1 MPNNS
6 LAHQPLEYTGPENS
20 FVFETLDCSNS
31 KQGQPKTILGLDPIE
46 KFLSLQLLD
55 EYLHKNPKITQ
66 NPSAGVAGYINYEG
80 DLEFYL
86 YDQIE
91 ISTLSPVI
99 HSGTSFQYSKEP
111 VKIIAPPKNDFLTAI
126 KKCQNH
132 IQEGDIY
139 QANLSQKFLI
149 KDFHDSPLELYCQLK
164 LSNPAPY
171 AGYMNCSNQEIISS
185 SPESFLKIKRNDGKW
200 LITSSPIKGTAK
212 SSQASELSCSPKE
225 QAEHIMIVDL
235 IRNDLGKISQTG
247 SVRVDNFL
255 TNHQFKNLNHLISSV
270 SGALAQDHINPK
282 INQPIFSNIF
292 SACFP
297 GGSITGA
304 PKKRAMEII
313 KELEP
318 CSRGAYTGCMG
329 YYKFSGEGEFSILIR
344 TIVFDKKT
352 HSYSF
357 HSGAGIT
364 SSSDPKKELEEIYL
378 KAEKLAEALGA
389 NIHDNPADQF
399 DQ

>member
-20 FVFETLDCSNS
+20 FVFETLSSSNS
-31 KQGQPKTILGLDPIE
+31 KQGQTKTIIGLDPLV
-46 KFLSLQLLD
+46 KFSSLDQLD
-55 EYLHKNPKITQ
+55 DYLHTNPQITQ
-66 NPSAGVAGYINYEG
+66 NPMAGIAGYIDYEG
-80 DLEFYL
+80 DLEFCL
-86 YDQIE
+86 YNHIE
-91 ISTLSPVI
+91 VSAVKPII
-99 HSGTSFQYSKEP
+99 HSASDLEPSKKP
-111 VKIIAPPKNDFLTAI
+111 VKIIAPPKNNFIEAI
-126 KKCQNH
+126 KNCQEY
-132 IQEGDIY
+132 IKQGDLY
-139 QANLSQKFLI
+139 QANLSQKFI
-149 KDFHDSPLELYCQLK
+149 IHDFQGSPLELYGQLK
-164 LSNPAPY
+164 LCNPAPY

-185 SPESFLKIKRNDGKW
+185 SPESFLKIKHIEGKW
-200 LITSSPIKGTAK
+200 LITSSPIKGTVK
-212 SSQASELSCSPKE
+212 SSQSSELTCSPKE

-270 SGALAQDHINPK
+270 SGVLVQDHINPK

-352 HSYSF
+352 QSYSF

-364 SSSDPKKELEEIYL
+364 SSSDPQKELEEIYL

-389 NIHDNPADQF
+389 NIHDNPAD
-399 DQ
+399 

>member
-1 MPNNS
+1 MLTPNNS

-20 FVFETLDCSNS
+20 FVFETLGLNAS
-31 KQGQPKTILGLDPIE
+31 KQDQTKTILGLGPI
-46 KFLSLQLLD
+46 KRFTSIYQID
-55 EYLHKNPKITQ
+55 EFINGNPEITKNPK
-66 NPSAGVAGYINYEG
+66 AGIAGYINYEG

-91 ISTLSPVI
+91 ISALNPVI
-99 HSGTSFQYSKEP
+99 HSPSGFKPTEKP
-111 VKIIAPPKNDFLTAI
+111 ARIITPPKKDFLSAI
-126 KKCQNH
+126 KKCQNY
-132 IQEGDIY
+132 IKEGDIY

-149 KDFHDSPLELYCQLK
+149 KDFHGSPLELYCRLK

-185 SPESFLKIKRNDGKW
+185 SPESFLKIKHIEGKW
-200 LITSSPIKGTAK
+200 LITSSPIKGTVK
-212 SSQASELSCSPKE
+212 SSQSSELTCSPKE

-270 SGALAQDHINPK
+270 SGVLAQDHINPK

-352 HSYSF
+352 QSYSF

-364 SSSDPKKELEEIYL
+364 SSSDPQKELEEIYL

-389 NIHDNPADQF
+389 NIHDDPTD
-399 DQ
+399 

>member
-20 FVFETLDCSNS
+20 FVFETLGSS
-31 KQGQPKTILGLDPIE
+31 LGKQDQTKTILGQDPIK
-46 KFLSLQLLD
+46 KFFSISELD
-55 EYLHKNPKITQ
+55 DYLHQKPKITQ
-66 NPSAGVAGYINYEG
+66 NPDAGIGGYINYEG

-86 YDQIE
+86 YDHIE
-91 ISTLSPVI
+91 ISSLRPIIQSLS
-99 HSGTSFQYSKEP
+99 GFQPDIKP
-111 VKIIAPPKNDFLTAI
+111 AIIIAPPKKDFIEAI
-126 KKCQNH
+126 KNCQEH
-132 IQEGDIY
+132 IKQGDIY

-149 KDFHDSPLELYCQLK
+149 KDFQGSPLELYCKLK
-164 LSNPAPY
+164 LTNPAPY
-171 AGYMNCSNQEIISS
+171 AGYMNCSHQEIISS

-212 SSQASELSCSPKE
+212 SSQASELTCSPKE
-225 QAEHIMIVDL
+225 QAEHVMIVDL

-247 SVRVDNFL
+247 SVRVENFL

-270 SGALAQDHINPK
+270 SGTLADDHINPK
-282 INQPIFSNIF
+282 INQPVFSNIF

-304 PKKRAMEII
+304 PKKRAIEII
-313 KELEP
+313 RQLEP
-318 CSRGAYTGCMG
+318 STRGAYTGCMG

-352 HSYSF
+352 QSYSF

-364 SSSDPKKELEEIYL
+364 SSSDPEKELEEIYL

-389 NIHDNPADQF
+389 SIHDNPAD
-399 DQ
+399 